1 LDRRFASRADE
12 SAYRVLK
19 CQLEEN
25 AMPVVRNIL
34 FAAVTLVAIGAA
46 APAFADM
53 EKFKAD
59 LTGPGEV
66 PPTTSKGTGAIEA
79 TYDTA
84 TKTLTWSGSYS
95 GLTGPEI
102 AAHFHGPAALGKN
115 AAVMVPVDA
124 KESPFKGS
132 ATLTDEQ
139 AKAFADGLVYFN
151 IHTPA
156 NKPGEIRG
164 QMMMEK

>member
-1 LDRRFASRADE
+1 MSLLRHS
-12 SAYRVLK
+12 L
-19 CQLEEN
+19 L
-25 AMPVVRNIL
+25 
-34 FAAVTLVAIGAA
+34 AAVAIAAIAAA
-46 APAFADM
+46 APAYADM

-59 LTGPGEV
+59 LAGPGEV
-66 PPTTSKGTGAIEA
+66 PPTPSKGTGSIEA

-95 GLTGPEI
+95 GLTGPET
-102 AAHFHGPAALGKN
+102 AAHFHGPAPLGKN
-115 AAVMVPVDA
+115 AGVLVPVDA

-139 AKAFADGLVYFN
+139 AKAFADGMVYFN
-151 IHTPA
+151 IHTA
-156 NKPGEIRG
+156 EHKGGEIRG